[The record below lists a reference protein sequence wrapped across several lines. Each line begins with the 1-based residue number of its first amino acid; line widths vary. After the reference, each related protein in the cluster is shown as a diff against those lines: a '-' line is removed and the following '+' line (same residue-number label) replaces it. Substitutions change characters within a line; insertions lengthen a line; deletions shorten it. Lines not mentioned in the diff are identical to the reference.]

1 MQSVLSGP
9 RSARLR
15 ATSVVMATRFFQPRV
30 LRILAHVAAWLG
42 VATLPV
48 LFAQLVLGVAPSLRM
63 LRLLVPLSLLA
74 GFFYLNYWVL
84 IPRVL
89 ARRHFAGY
97 VALVVLAGLLVA
109 GPVMLRHFGLLS
121 LPYPNA
127 GHPLPPGP
135 LGPLQMAGLVLGLAW
150 LISSTLR
157 ITGEWLRSEQVRKQL
172 HSDQLAAELAFLK
185 SQVNPHFL
193 FNTLNNVYSLAEL
206 KSDDA
211 PAAILKLSH
220 LMRYMLYEA
229 HAPRVP
235 LTHEIE
241 HLRTYVDLQRLRLD
255 PDQVPIA
262 FDITGDPHGHLI
274 EPMLL
279 IPFVENAFKHG
290 ISFQHPSRIS
300 IQLRVEDG
308 GLTFTVRNRRF
319 DTAPDA
325 PQGAAPVGGVG
336 LRNVRQRLH
345 LLYPGRRHALVLDPI
360 GPDFVVTLTLTFD
373 HAPLPIS

>member
-1 MQSVLSGP
+1 MTLS
-9 RSARLR
+9 L
-15 ATSVVMATRFFQPRV
+15 FQPRA
-30 LRILAHVAAWLG
+30 LRILVHVAAWLA
-42 VATLPV
+42 VAV
-48 LFAQLVLGVAPSLRM
+48 LLVAFAQLVLGVEANLHAFRILAP
-63 LRLLVPLSLLA
+63 VSLLA

-84 IPRVL
+84 IPRLL
-89 ARRHFAGY
+89 ARRRFGRY
-97 VALVVLAGLLVA
+97 FALVLLITLLFA
-109 GPVMLRHFGLLS
+109 LPAILKHFGVISLPPHPTPKRWGQVNPVQVLFVLLS
-121 LPYPNA
+121 L
-127 GHPLPPGP
+127 
-135 LGPLQMAGLVLGLAW
+135 VW
-150 LISSTLR
+150 VVSSALR
-157 ITGEWLRSEQVRKQL
+157 ITGEWLQSEEMRKQL

-255 PDQVPIA
+255 PDQVPITFA
-262 FDITGDPHGHLI
+262 IEGDPHGHLI

-290 ISFQHPSRIS
+290 ISFQHASRIGLH
-300 IQLRVEDG
+300 LRVADDG
-308 GLTFTVRNRRF
+308 LAFTVRNRVF
-319 DTAPDA
+319 ATAPDA
-325 PQGAAPVGGVG
+325 PTGATPVGGVG
-336 LRNVRQRLH
+336 LTNVRQRLR
-345 LLYPGRRHALVLDPI
+345 LLYPGRHALALDRTET
-360 GPDFVVTLTLTFD
+360 DFTATLTLTFD
-373 HAPLPIS
+373 HAPVPVS

>member
-1 MQSVLSGP
+1 MPSPFL
-9 RSARLR
+9 
-15 ATSVVMATRFFQPRV
+15 QPRV
-30 LRILAHVAAWLG
+30 LRILIHVAVWLALAALVVGFVQLGLG
-42 VATLPV
+42 VEVAFNWRVLRV
-48 LFAQLVLGVAPSLRM
+48 LFPLG
-63 LRLLVPLSLLA
+63 LLA

-84 IPRVL
+84 IPRLL
-89 ARRHFAGY
+89 AQRRFAGY
-97 VALVVLAGLLVA
+97 FALVVFIGVA
-109 GPVMLRHFGLLS
+109 FAMPMILRHFGVITK
-121 LPYPNA
+121 PT
-127 GHPLPPGP
+127 HPARLAAYH
-135 LGPLQMAGLVLGLAW
+135 PLQMVSVALVLTW
-150 LISSTLR
+150 VVSSALR
-157 ITGEWLRSEQVRKQL
+157 ITGEWLQSEEMRKQL

-255 PDQVPIA
+255 PDQVPIS
-262 FDITGDPHGHLI
+262 FDLEGDPHGHLI

-290 ISFQHPSRIS
+290 ISFQHPSDIGLH
-300 IQLRVEDG
+300 LRVGEDG
-308 GLTFTVRNRRF
+308 LLFTVRNHVF
-319 DTAPDA
+319 AAAPEA
-325 PQGAAPVGGVG
+325 PAGTTPVGGVG
-336 LRNVRQRLH
+336 LQNVKQRLR
-345 LLYPGRRHALVLDPI
+345 LLYPSRHNLALYRTET
-360 GPDFVVTLTLTFD
+360 DFTATLTLTFD
-373 HAPLPIS
+373 HAPLPVS

>member
-1 MQSVLSGP
+1 MTLS
-9 RSARLR
+9 
-15 ATSVVMATRFFQPRV
+15 FFQSRWLRV
-30 LRILAHVAAWLG
+30 LIHVAVWLALAAAVIG
-42 VATLPV
+42 FV
-48 LFAQLVLGVAPSLRM
+48 QLVLGVAIAPSW
-63 LRLLVPLSLLA
+63 RLLRILLPVAFLA

-84 IPRVL
+84 IPRLL
-89 ARRHFAGY
+89 AKRRFAGY
-97 VALVVLAGLLVA
+97 FTLVVCIGVA
-109 GPVMLRHFGLLS
+109 FAMPMILRHFGFITRPAH
-121 LPYPNA
+121 PYRLA
-127 GHPLPPGP
+127 AYHPL
-135 LGPLQMAGLVLGLAW
+135 LMVFVVLVLAW
-150 LISSTLR
+150 VVSSALR
-157 ITGEWLRSEQVRKQL
+157 ITGEWLQSEEMRKQL

-255 PDQVPIA
+255 SDQVPIT
-262 FDITGDPHGHLI
+262 FDIDGDPHGHLI

-290 ISFQHPSRIS
+290 ISFQHPSDIGLYLRIDDKGLLFKAS
-300 IQLRVEDG
+300 NRV
-308 GLTFTVRNRRF
+308 FAA
-319 DTAPDA
+319 APEA
-325 PQGAAPVGGVG
+325 PAGAAPVGGVG
-336 LRNVRQRLH
+336 LQNVRQRLK
-345 LLYPGRRHALVLDPI
+345 LLYPNRHSLALNRTET
-360 GPDFVVTLTLTFD
+360 DFTAILNLTFD
-373 HAPLPIS
+373 HAPVPVS

>member
-1 MQSVLSGP
+1 MTLS
-9 RSARLR
+9 
-15 ATSVVMATRFFQPRV
+15 FFQPQRLRV
-30 LRILAHVAAWLG
+30 LIHVAAWLAIAAALIG
-42 VATLPV
+42 FV
-48 LFAQLVLGVAPSLRM
+48 QLVLGVDIEPSWRILRI
-63 LRLLVPLSLLA
+63 LLPLALLA

-84 IPRVL
+84 IPRLL
-89 ARRHFAGY
+89 AKRRFTEY
-97 VALVVLAGLLVA
+97 FALVVCIGVVFAL
-109 GPVMLRHFGLLS
+109 PMILRHLGLITTPPHPPRL
-121 LPYPNA
+121 A
-127 GHPLPPGP
+127 AFHPLQ
-135 LGPLQMAGLVLGLAW
+135 LVFIVLGLTW
-150 LISSTLR
+150 VVSSALR
-157 ITGEWLRSEQVRKQL
+157 ITGEWLQSEEVRKQL

-255 PDQVPIA
+255 PDQVSIQ
-262 FDITGDPHGHLI
+262 FDLEGDPHGHLI

-290 ISFQHPSRIS
+290 ISFQHNSGIT
-300 IQLRVEDG
+300 IQLRVTND
-308 GLTFTVRNRRF
+308 GLTFEVRNHVF
-319 DTAPDA
+319 ITAPETPA
-325 PQGAAPVGGVG
+325 GATPVGGVG
-336 LRNVRQRLH
+336 LQNVKQRLK
-345 LLYPGRRHALVLDPI
+345 LLYPGRHVPALNRTET
-360 GPDFVVTLTLTFD
+360 DFTATLTLTFD
-373 HAPLPIS
+373 HAPVLAS